1 MERGDMTS
9 GLFSCLSGEEKKTL
23 AAESPA
29 PDHVATLTG
38 FIGLDKARSVNEA
51 AEAGDTV
58 GGCMAGKLARH
69 CKTIVNLHNI
79 QAIVNG

>member
-9 GLFSCLSGEEKKTL
+9 GLFSCLSGDEKKTL
-23 AAESPA
+23 AE
-29 PDHVATLTG
+29 L
-38 FIGLDKARSVNEA
+38 LDKLLDGWEGRSVNEA
-51 AEAGDTV
+51 AEAGDTI